1 MKDIII
7 DNKPTGYLIDKSGR
21 VFTTKRNRFM
31 NLSVGGNGYVNVR
44 IRLGQTGR
52 YKMKLV
58 HILVME
64 AFIGPSNGM
73 DVNHKDG
80 DKSNNNLDNLEY
92 NTRSENIKHS
102 YRTGLHTKVKI
113 TDEQIPEIRKSGL
126 TGRELSKIY
135 NVSEG
140 MISLIKNHKVRI

>member
-1 MKDIII
+1 MRDIII

-31 NLSVGGNGYVNVR
+31 DPGVGSNGYVNVR
-44 IRLGQTGR
+44 IRLGGGK
-52 YKMKLV
+52 YVMKLV
-58 HILVME
+58 HVLVME
-64 AFIGPSNGM
+64 AFVGPSNGM

-80 DKSNNNLDNLEY
+80 DKSNNNLGNLEY
-92 NTRSENIKHS
+92 STRSENIKHS